1 VDIIIKNVDV
11 KTETGLFKNQDLAV
25 LYKEEKLGESVFFRP
40 VYHSFSN
47 KIELLGH
54 RVLNA
59 EEILKVSKVDFVEGE
74 TIDIF

>member
-1 VDIIIKNVDV
+1 
-11 KTETGLFKNQDLAV
+11 V